1 MFQTEEPTENGL
13 TASDSDPWHV
23 IPLPTKRF
31 MPSKDSRVRSCSWF
45 FQADIQIGRTDD
57 GLYQIPSEV
66 VLGLFRD
73 HEAFR
78 SISLPSLHT
87 ISFSVPASSDGN
99 LLCVVCGFIRGP
111 HYIAES
117 AVRGW
122 IPDSSGNHFEWTPIH
137 GRFEKHVLMLFLT
150 ESSQSGQGGVS
161 G

>member
-1 MFQTEEPTENGL
+1 MLPVFQTEESTENGL
-13 TASDSDPWHV
+13 TASEHI
-23 IPLPTKRF
+23 IPLPTNRF

-45 FQADIQIGRTDD
+45 FRADIQIGRTDD

-66 VLGLFRD
+66 VLGLFQD
-73 HEAFR
+73 PNNETFR

-117 AVRGW
+117 AVRGCSD
-122 IPDSSGNHFEWTPIH
+122 I
-137 GRFEKHVLMLFLT
+137 M
-150 ESSQSGQGGVS
+150 
-161 G
+161 